1 MIMVA
6 LSYSS
11 GYCQNDVHL
20 LRGNIPTDTVYPIPI
35 SLIRIANH
43 KLIEHQ
49 YCPIIINEK
58 DSIIALKDKQ
68 RYIADSLHRAK
79 IEYMFNNVQRLEQN
93 VEKANKRKK
102 IWATTAIGA
111 VAAFFVTVLIK

>member
-1 MIMVA
+1 MIMT
-6 LSYSS
+6 LLICSRS
-11 GYCQNDVHL
+11 YCQNDVHP

-49 YCPIIINEK
+49 YCHIIINEK
-58 DSIIALKDKQ
+58 DSIIALKDRQ
-68 RYIADSLHRAK
+68 RHIADSLNRAK
-79 IEYMFNNVQRLEQN
+79 IEYMFSNVQRLEQN
-93 VEKANKRKK
+93 IEKANKRKK